1 MNSTWVK
8 LLENQSS
15 SGDINNLKTISATPL
30 DSMSVLSVSGDDAQ
44 SFLQNLV
51 TNDVSALEFNQ
62 GQLAGLC
69 NPKGRLFAV
78 FIIIKTEFGFKL
90 ILPKTTLP
98 ILKQRLSMFIL
109 RSKVEITDQTESFYC
124 IGLMHDDPIE
134 LSSLSLPNKDFSGS
148 YKNGIQ
154 ALKMPSKENYRYIL
168 ILEENQLDTVN
179 RIIADNQWELISEKQ
194 WHFVNIISGIPFIY
208 PETKELF
215 TPQQINLDLI
225 DAVSFK
231 KGCYSGQEVVARLH
245 YLGKPS
251 RRMFLL
257 QLNENISAHPSNEIL
272 DNENNIC
279 GQVIQAIPKS
289 EKTYLLASMKLSDV
303 GKQLFLDNRL
313 IDNIVQL

>member
-15 SGDINNLKTISATPL
+15 SDDINNVKNIRAIPL
-30 DSMSVLSVSGDDAQ
+30 PSMSVLSVSGDDAQ

-51 TNDVSALEFNQ
+51 TNNVNALELNQ

-78 FIIIKTEFGFKL
+78 FIIVKTEFGFKL

-109 RSKVEITDQTESFYC
+109 RSKVEITDLTESLYC
-124 IGLMHDDPIE
+124 IGLMDDNPIE
-134 LSSLSLPNKDFSGS
+134 LSSLSLPNKDFSGD

-154 ALKMPSKENYRYIL
+154 TLKMPSKESYRYLL
-168 ILEENQLDTVN
+168 ILEENQLGTVN
-179 RIIADNQWELISEKQ
+179 NIIVDNQWELSPEKQ
-194 WHFVNIISGIPFIY
+194 WHFIDIISGIPFIY
-208 PETKELF
+208 PETKEQF

-231 KGCYSGQEVVARLH
+231 KGCYPGQEVVARLH

-257 QLNENISAHPSNEIL
+257 QLNENISIDPSNEIL
-272 DNENNIC
+272 DSENNVC
-279 GQVIQAIPKS
+279 GQVVQAVSKS